1 MITHNSGS
9 IFVSVFRLF
18 NDCFFLKLNF
28 FPVNTADFFQEII
41 SSLRFF
47 VDYIRGKPF
56 TSSKGLRDDGKTN
69 FGEAFGVTT
78 TSKEPEATK
87 QMTPE
92 ISAEQ
97 AVLLESYPFKNSS
110 TKNGDV

>member
-1 MITHNSGS
+1 M
-9 IFVSVFRLF
+9 
-18 NDCFFLKLNF
+18 
-28 FPVNTADFFQEII
+28 
-41 SSLRFF
+41 
-47 VDYIRGKPF
+47 
-56 TSSKGLRDDGKTN
+56 
-69 FGEAFGVTT
+69 TT

>member
-1 MITHNSGS
+1 M
-9 IFVSVFRLF
+9 L
-18 NDCFFLKLNF
+18 FLKTNFF
-28 FPVNTADFFQEII
+28 FPVNSADFFQEII